1 MDPMWEWFCGKNNSY
16 VLGSS
21 PNVIE
26 QGVNN
31 TCFVDAVAIIPHA
44 GFVVLASLILF
55 GVSVCSSYRGYNTR
69 YIIYMPGH
77 TIRWIVSLLLL
88 FVMMAAVGE
97 GLLSDATYLALDLGT
112 QPHLYAGAATAML
125 GAVVS
130 LIYYHHMELWELPTM
145 DFLLLIY
152 WILGLLVE
160 LLRLLNL
167 YQTGLFDVTVMR
179 FDICMLIII
188 SYAVFIL
195 CDLNLIRVRVFGLCR
210 SGPDPFPKD
219 LMNPDMEFMYY
230 YVNFL
235 SQQFFWW
242 INWLMSLGYRRPLE
256 LEDLGDIPERHEA
269 NYNFLEFKKAL
280 KIELDKCAKNPGSI
294 PSLWKLY
301 FQVYGFKLFGAGVLK
316 LAADFCGFVGPLVIA
331 GLTKYVSTLA
341 YGGNEKTAA
350 PHLVTFDEF
359 FDNGFVLVGTLF
371 CAYCIKIVCG
381 QGHMHRAIL
390 QSMNV
395 RAALQGLVYQK
406 ALRLSTYATTG
417 GMMTVGQITNH
428 MSTDAMNV
436 LFMFQTIN
444 YLWSIPMQVVVIL
457 ILLYLQMGVSS
468 LIGASVFLLVFPIQV
483 KIATSI
489 SKAQKELLKNS
500 DGRMKQVNEL
510 LQGIKLLKMYA
521 WEDLYCKG
529 VEVVREKELR
539 SLLNASAG
547 LVFTIFFTAGTPTV
561 VTLVAFGIYTPLT
574 GSILTPD
581 VTFASLSLFNQL
593 AVPLFLLPF
602 TLFLLVNAVVSTR
615 RLAEFLVAP
624 EVEGIGEGTDEPEE
638 GEECIENGETKKPL
652 IESAQPAIFHQTSS
666 ADEAD
671 EEQDEK
677 TGLLDDAKKPP
688 KTDYGSSALRK
699 ALGLEK
705 MEPLDPKVA
714 IKISRGNFLWDP
726 EGSQP
731 CLSDIDVEIPKGKL
745 TMVVGSVGSGKSS
758 ILAAMLGEM
767 TTVSGQVQI
776 GDNESIAYAGQ
787 KAWLLNATM
796 RDNILFSE
804 TYNANRYKR
813 VLDACALKPDIDILP
828 AGDQTEIGE
837 KGINLS
843 GGQKQRVSVARTMY
857 SHKSIVV
864 LDDPLSALDVHVGR
878 TLLEEGITKWLM
890 GHKRTVIL
898 VTHQLQYLNR
908 ADLIIVMK
916 DGRIAAQGD
925 LDDIITADPDMYS
938 EYDQAVKA
946 VSDIE
951 SESESGT
958 ETQLEREAL
967 RRKSAQLIRRVSA
980 QNLGAKPDRKFEG
993 VDEKE
998 AGKLIEQEE
1007 MERGSV
1013 SAKIYIYYFKNMGAL
1028 LTLLTLLTVLGLS
1041 GLQIG
1046 TNFWLSD
1053 WSEAGLGN
1061 ETESSDSYYL
1071 AGYAALSAAS
1081 LIVRFISSGALI
1093 AASLVAAKAI
1103 HQEMLR
1109 NLIRAPL
1116 RFFDT
1121 TPIGRI
1127 LNRFS
1132 NDTMNIDSKLAQSFN
1147 NAVGSFMNCFS
1158 AVIVNTIV
1166 MPYFILLFTPI
1177 AIAYYFLQSY
1187 FLTSSR
1193 ELQRLDNTSR
1203 SPIFAYFSE
1212 TLNGLTTVRAYKCQK
1227 RFFNSIID
1235 RINKNQVA
1243 YLYLQTA
1250 NRWLGVRLD
1259 FIGALIVLVAG
1270 MTTLVG
1276 ALTLGLEP
1284 SLVGL
1289 GVTYSLQIAGFLN
1302 LLVRGVA
1309 DTEMQMNSVERV
1321 AFYSNVE
1328 SEQYEGRDPPED
1340 WPRNGRIQFDRASV
1354 RYSADSDPV
1363 LRAVSVDVSPGEKVG
1378 ICGRTGAGKS
1388 SLTLALLRV
1397 IDIFGG
1403 RILIDGI
1410 DIKSVPLQTLRSR
1423 VSIIPQDPVLF
1434 TGTIRGNLDPLH
1446 EKTDSQLWESLEIA
1460 QLKDVVAELDGGL
1473 DALVT
1478 EGGENFSV
1486 GQRQLFC
1493 LARAFLRKS
1502 RILIM
1507 DEATASID
1515 LETDK
1520 LLQKVVVTAF
1530 ADRTVLTI
1538 AHRIA
1543 TILNSDKILVL
1554 NEGKVAEFD
1563 TPDNLM
1569 QTDGSLFASFVRD
1582 KDK

>member
-1 MDPMWEWFCGKNNSY
+1 
-16 VLGSS
+16 
-21 PNVIE
+21 
-26 QGVNN
+26 
-31 TCFVDAVAIIPHA
+31 
-44 GFVVLASLILF
+44 
-55 GVSVCSSYRGYNTR
+55 
-69 YIIYMPGH
+69 
-77 TIRWIVSLLLL
+77 
-88 FVMMAAVGE
+88 
-97 GLLSDATYLALDLGT
+97 
-112 QPHLYAGAATAML
+112 
-125 GAVVS
+125 
-130 LIYYHHMELWELPTM
+130 
-145 DFLLLIY
+145 
-152 WILGLLVE
+152 
-160 LLRLLNL
+160 
-167 YQTGLFDVTVMR
+167 
-179 FDICMLIII
+179 
-188 SYAVFIL
+188 
-195 CDLNLIRVRVFGLCR
+195 
-210 SGPDPFPKD
+210 
-219 LMNPDMEFMYY
+219 
-230 YVNFL
+230 
-235 SQQFFWW
+235 
-242 INWLMSLGYRRPLE
+242 
-256 LEDLGDIPERHEA
+256 
-269 NYNFLEFKKAL
+269 
-280 KIELDKCAKNPGSI
+280 
-294 PSLWKLY
+294 
-301 FQVYGFKLFGAGVLK
+301 
-316 LAADFCGFVGPLVIA
+316 
-331 GLTKYVSTLA
+331 
-341 YGGNEKTAA
+341 
-350 PHLVTFDEF
+350 
-359 FDNGFVLVGTLF
+359 
-371 CAYCIKIVCG
+371 
-381 QGHMHRAIL
+381 MHRAIL
-390 QSMNV
+390 QSINV
-395 RAALQGLVYQK
+395 RAALQGLVYEK
-406 ALRLSTYATTG
+406 SLRLSTYATTG

-428 MSTDAMNV
+428 MSTDAMNI

-444 YLWSIPMQVVVIL
+444 YMWSIPMQVIIIL
-457 ILLYLQMGVSS
+457 ILLYVQMGAAA
-468 LIGASVFLLVFPIQV
+468 LIGAALFLIVFPIQV
-483 KIATSI
+483 KIATII
-489 SKAQKELLKNS
+489 SRSQKQLLTHS
-500 DGRMKQVNEL
+500 DERMKQVNEL

-529 VEVVREKELR
+529 VEVIREKQLR
-539 SLLNASAG
+539 SLLNVSAG
-547 LVFTIFFTAGTPTV
+547 LVFTIFFTAGTPVV

-574 GSILTPD
+574 GNTLTPD
-581 VTFASLSLFNQL
+581 ITFSSLSLFNQL

-602 TLFLLVNAVVSTR
+602 SLFLLVNAIVSTK
-615 RLAEFLVAP
+615 RLAEFFVAP
-624 EVEGIGEGTDEPEE
+624 EVEGIGEDTDELEE
-638 GEECIENGETKKPL
+638 GEECQENGETKKLP
-652 IESAQPAIFHQTSS
+652 IESARQANFHQTSS

-671 EEQDEK
+671 EEEKDEK
-677 TGLLDDAKKPP
+677 SGLLDGSKKPP
-688 KTDYGSSALRK
+688 KTDYGSNALRK
-699 ALGLEK
+699 AMGLEK
-705 MEPLDPKVA
+705 EEPLDPKVA
-714 IKISRGNFLWDP
+714 FKVSRGNFLWDP
-726 EGSQP
+726 QGAQP
-731 CLSDIDVEIPKGKL
+731 CLTDIDVEIPKGKL

-758 ILAAMLGEM
+758 LLASMLGEM
-767 TTVSGQVQI
+767 TTVSGRVQV
-776 GDNESIAYAGQ
+776 GENETIAYAGQ

-796 RDNILFSE
+796 RDNILFAEKYS
-804 TYNANRYKR
+804 ANRYKR
-813 VLDACALKPDIDILP
+813 VIEACALKPDIDILP

-857 SHKSIVV
+857 SSKSVIV

-878 TLLEEGITKWLM
+878 TLLEEGISKWLI
-890 GHKRTVIL
+890 GHKKTVIL

-925 LDDIITADPDMYS
+925 LDAIIAADPDMYS

-946 VSDIE
+946 VSDME

-958 ETQLEREAL
+958 ETLLEREAL

-980 QNLGAKPDRKFEG
+980 QNVVVQPAGKFEG
-993 VDEKE
+993 VDDKE
-998 AGKLIEQEE
+998 SGVLIEKEE

-1013 SAKIYIYYFKNMGAL
+1013 SFKVYGYYFRNVGIL
-1028 LTLLTLLTVLGLS
+1028 LSLVTFCSVLLLS

-1046 TNFWLSD
+1046 TNFWLSA
-1053 WSEAGLGN
+1053 WSEAGLSN
-1061 ETESSDSYYL
+1061 ETGSSNTKYL
-1071 AGYAALSAAS
+1071 AGYAGLSAS
-1081 LIVRFISSGALI
+1081 LLLVRLISSTSLI
-1093 AASLVAAKAI
+1093 AASLVAAKTI
-1103 HQEMLR
+1103 HQRMLR
-1109 NLIRAPL
+1109 NLIKAPL

-1132 NDTMNIDSKLAQSFN
+1132 NDTTMIDSKLAQTFN
-1147 NAVGSFMNCFS
+1147 STMGSFMACFS

-1166 MPYFILLFTPI
+1166 MPYFLLFFTPI

-1187 FLTSSR
+1187 FLSSSR
-1193 ELQRLDNTSR
+1193 EMQRLDNTSR

-1212 TLNGLTTVRAYKCQK
+1212 TLNGLTTIRAYKSQK
-1227 RFFNSIID
+1227 RFFNTIIE

-1259 FIGALIVLVAG
+1259 FIGSLIVFTAG

-1289 GVTYSLQIAGFLN
+1289 AITYSLQIAGFLN

-1321 AFYSNVE
+1321 AFYSNVDN
-1328 SEQYEGRDPPED
+1328 EQYEGREPPDD
-1340 WPRNGRIQFDRASV
+1340 WPKNGRIQFDRASV
-1354 RYSADSDPV
+1354 RYSADTDPV
-1363 LRAVSVDVSPGEKVG
+1363 LRAVTVDIAPGEKVG

-1403 RILIDGI
+1403 RIVVDGI
-1410 DIKSVPLQTLRSR
+1410 DIKSVPLKTLRSKL
-1423 VSIIPQDPVLF
+1423 SIIPQDPVLF

-1446 EKTDSQLWESLEIA
+1446 EKTDSQLWESLEIS

-1520 LLQKVVVTAF
+1520 LLQKVVITAF

-1554 NEGKVAEFD
+1554 DEGKVAEFD
-1563 TPDNLM
+1563 SPDNLM
-1569 QTDGSLFASFVRD
+1569 QLDGSLFASFVRD
-1582 KDK
+1582 KQ